1 MDDKTGFMT
10 VEELRVSEHA
20 KAKADGTTLE
30 AKMDELERLTHS
42 KGYADC
48 FRQLYG
54 ISTRP
59 DGTPLA

>member
-1 MDDKTGFMT
+1 MDDKTGYMT
-10 VEELRVSEHA
+10 VEELRASERARAEA
-20 KAKADGTTLE
+20 KGTTLE
-30 AKMDELERLTHS
+30 AEMDELECLTHS

-48 FRQLYG
+48 FRLLYG